1 MSYNP
6 PPFTSDLVT
15 WTQNLIIWLKRE
27 ASSLTWRTFIDVG
40 GVPTSYDSASEN
52 GVLMWDNEKGYPVV
66 SKDGAWTQVV
76 LEDGHAS
83 FYRTTDVTAAAVN
96 TAYAITYDAPTGN
109 VGVDRDATD
118 NSKIV
123 FSEAGEYLIMFSAQI
138 ASSSS
143 STVKFY
149 FWPRLNGTDAPNNT
163 IIYSLHQNDA
173 TVVVSRSAK
182 FDVAAGDELQ
192 VMWAVD
198 STSGSLDAS
207 AATSFSPAAPATTL
221 HITRMHG

>member
-1 MSYNP
+1 MRIV
-6 PPFTSDLVT
+6 PPFTPDIQAWAENIRKFLGKALNQLDAKDQYS
-15 WTQNLIIWLKRE
+15 
-27 ASSLTWRTFIDVG
+27 
-40 GVPTSYDSASEN
+40 SASED
-52 GVLMWDNEKGYPVV
+52 GVILWDRTNKYPVV
-66 SKDGAWTQVV
+66 SKDGEFVQII

-83 FYRTTDVTAAAVN
+83 FYRTTDVTAAAAD
-96 TAYAITYDAPTGN
+96 TAYAITYDAPSGN
-109 VGVDRDATD
+109 VGIDRDATD

-123 FSEAGEYLIMFSAQI
+123 FDQAGEYLVMFSAQI

-149 FWPRLNGTDAPNNT
+149 FWPRLNGTDATNNT

-182 FDVAAGDELQ
+182 FDVSAGDYLQ

-198 STSGSLDAS
+198 STSGKLDAS
-207 AATSFSPAAPATTL
+207 AATAFSPAAPATTL

>member
-1 MSYNP
+1 MSFYGAP
-6 PPFTSDLVT
+6 PVGPDFKVWAEKFSA
-15 WTQNLIIWLKRE
+15 WLMRTR
-27 ASSLTWRTFIDVG
+27 SFLTHRRD
-40 GVPTSYDSASEN
+40 YDSAAED
-52 GVLMWDNEKGYPVV
+52 GVILWDREYKYPVV
-66 SKDGAWTQVV
+66 SKDGAFVQIV

-83 FYRTTDVTAAAVN
+83 FYRTTDVTAAAVD

-109 VGVDRDATD
+109 VGIDRDATD

-123 FSEAGEYLIMFSAQI
+123 FSEAGEYLLMFSAQI
-138 ASSSS
+138 SSTSS

-163 IIYSLHQNDA
+163 IVYSLHQNDA

-192 VMWAVD
+192 VMWAVN
-198 STSGSLDAS
+198 STSGFLDAS
-207 AATSFSPAAPATTL
+207 AATAFSPAAPATTL

>member
-1 MSYNP
+1 MRVV
-6 PPFTSDLVT
+6 PPFVEDARAWAENIRRFLGKALNQLDAKDQYSSAAEDGVIL
-15 WTQNLIIWLKRE
+15 WDRE
-27 ASSLTWRTFIDVG
+27 
-40 GVPTSYDSASEN
+40 N
-52 GVLMWDNEKGYPVV
+52 KYPVV
-66 SKDGAWTQVV
+66 SKDGAFVQII

-96 TAYAITYDAPTGN
+96 TAYAITYDAPSGN
-109 VGVDRDATD
+109 VGIDRDATD

-123 FSEAGEYLIMFSAQI
+123 FDQAGEYLVMFSAQI
-138 ASSSS
+138 SSTSS

-149 FWPRLNGTDAPNNT
+149 FWPRLNGTDATNNT

-182 FDVAAGDELQ
+182 FDVSAGDYLQ

-198 STSGSLDAS
+198 STSGFLDAS
-207 AATSFSPAAPATTL
+207 AATAFSPAAPATTL

>member
-1 MSYNP
+1 MSFYGAP
-6 PPFTSDLVT
+6 PVGPDFKVWAEKFSA
-15 WTQNLIIWLKRE
+15 WLLRTR
-27 ASSLTWRTFIDVG
+27 SFLTHRRD
-40 GVPTSYDSASEN
+40 YDSAAED
-52 GVLMWDNEKGYPVV
+52 GVILWDRGNKYPVV
-66 SKDGAWTQVV
+66 SKDGAFVQIV

-83 FYRTTDVTAAAVN
+83 FYRTTDVTAAAIN
-96 TAYAITYDAPTGN
+96 TAYAITYDAPSGN
-109 VGVDRDATD
+109 VGIDRDATD

-123 FSEAGEYLIMFSAQI
+123 FSEAGEYLVMFSAQI
-138 ASSSS
+138 ASSSA

-149 FWPRLNGTDAPNNT
+149 FWPRLNGTDATNNT

-182 FDVAAGDELQ
+182 FDVSSGDYLQ

-198 STSGSLDAS
+198 STSGTLDAS

>member
-1 MSYNP
+1 MSFYGAP
-6 PPFTSDLVT
+6 PVGPDFKVWAEKFSA
-15 WTQNLIIWLKRE
+15 WLMRTR
-27 ASSLTWRTFIDVG
+27 SFLTHRRD
-40 GVPTSYDSASEN
+40 YDSAAEDGVILWDREN
-52 GVLMWDNEKGYPVV
+52 KYPVV
-66 SKDGAWTQVV
+66 SRDGVFAQII

-83 FYRTTDVTAAAVN
+83 FYRTTDVTAAAVD

-109 VGVDRDATD
+109 VGIDRDATD

-123 FSEAGEYLIMFSAQI
+123 FDEAGEYLVMFSAQI

-149 FWPRLNGTDAPNNT
+149 FWPRLNGTDATNNT

-182 FDVAAGDELQ
+182 FDVSAGDYLQ

-198 STSGSLDAS
+198 STSGTLDAS
-207 AATSFSPAAPATTL
+207 AATAFSPAAPATTL

>member
-1 MSYNP
+1 MSFYGAP
-6 PPFTSDLVT
+6 PVGPDFKVWAEKFSA
-15 WTQNLIIWLKRE
+15 WLMRTR
-27 ASSLTWRTFIDVG
+27 SFLTHRRD
-40 GVPTSYDSASEN
+40 YDSAAEDGVILWDREN
-52 GVLMWDNEKGYPVV
+52 KYPVV
-66 SKDGAWTQVV
+66 SKDGAFVQIV

-83 FYRTTDVTAAAVN
+83 FYRTTDVTAAAVD
-96 TAYAITYDAPTGN
+96 TAYAITYNAPTGN
-109 VGVDRDATD
+109 VGIDRDATD

-123 FSEAGEYLIMFSAQI
+123 FSEAGEYLLMFSAQI
-138 ASSSS
+138 SSTSS

-149 FWPRLNGTDAPNNT
+149 FWPKLNGTDAPNNT
-163 IIYSLHQNDA
+163 IVYSLHQNGA

-198 STSGSLDAS
+198 STSGFLDAS
-207 AATSFSPAAPATTL
+207 AATAFSPAAPATTL

>member
-1 MSYNP
+1 MTTPSFP
-6 PPFTSDLVT
+6 PVGPNISL
-15 WTQNLIIWLKRE
+15 WAKQLILTLQRSW
-27 ASSLTWRTFIDVG
+27 SSLRFRATN
-40 GVPTSYDSASEN
+40 DSASEN
-52 GVLMWDNEKGYPVV
+52 GILLWDQSNGYPVV
-66 SKDGAWTQVV
+66 SKDGAFVQII

-83 FYRTTDVTAAAVN
+83 FYRTTDVTAAAAD

-109 VGVDRDATD
+109 VGIDRDATD
-118 NSKIV
+118 SSKIV
-123 FSEAGEYLIMFSAQI
+123 FDQAGEYLVMFSAQI

-163 IIYSLHQNDA
+163 IVYSLHQNDE

-192 VMWAVD
+192 VMWAVS
-198 STSGSLDAS
+198 STSGFLDAS

>member
-1 MSYNP
+1 MRIV
-6 PPFTSDLVT
+6 PPFTQDVKSFAE
-15 WTQNLIIWLKRE
+15 NLRRYLGKALNQLDAKDQYSSAAEDGIILYDRE
-27 ASSLTWRTFIDVG
+27 
-40 GVPTSYDSASEN
+40 
-52 GVLMWDNEKGYPVV
+52 NEYPVV
-66 SKDGAWTQVV
+66 SKNGAFVQII

-83 FYRTTDVTAAAVN
+83 FYRTTDVTAAAAD
-96 TAYAITYDAPTGN
+96 TAYAITYDAPSGN
-109 VGVDRDATD
+109 VGIDRDATD

-123 FSEAGEYLIMFSAQI
+123 FDQAGEYLVMFSAQI

-149 FWPRLNGTDAPNNT
+149 FWPRLNGTDAANNT

-182 FDVAAGDELQ
+182 FDVSAGDYLQ

-207 AATSFSPAAPATTL
+207 AATAFSPAAPATTL